1 MEKLE
6 WENGLRILLLPEED
20 ALSASVDVWVEAGS
34 LYEDPAEQGIS
45 HFAEHMLFK
54 GTEKRTAR
62 RISEEID
69 ALGGSL
75 NAYTTRQ
82 YTRFYAQV
90 LSANPVSYTHLD
102 VYKRQEYARPR
113 SSRSLWNSREDAPP
127 PTMKFSSIMAYRRS

>member
-20 ALSASVDVWVEAGS
+20 ALSASLDIWVEAGS
-34 LYEDPAEQGIS
+34 RYEDPAEQGIS

-54 GTEKRTAR
+54 GTGKRTAR
-62 RISEEID
+62 QISEEID

-82 YTRFYAQV
+82 YTRFYG
-90 LSANPVSYTHLD
+90 
-102 VYKRQEYARPR
+102 
-113 SSRSLWNSREDAPP
+113 
-127 PTMKFSSIMAYRRS
+127 

>member
-90 LSANPVSYTHLD
+90 LSANARPAEPGRVLD
-102 VYKRQEYARPR
+102 VLLDMLLHSPFRPR
-113 SSRSLWNSREDAPP
+113 
-127 PTMKFSSIMAYRRS
+127 